1 MKSPPGQNREF
12 PFFNLTA
19 KRTMSQENDYDFRDQ
34 HNILVLEML
43 TNPYVDM
50 VTKNLLRSVI
60 GGLIMQKL

>member
-1 MKSPPGQNREF
+1 MKASPGQNREF
-12 PFFNLTA
+12 PFFKITA
-19 KRTMSQENDYDFRDQ
+19 KRTMSQENDYDIRDQ

-60 GGLIMQKL
+60 KRFL